1 MVRLQIQLEPRQ
13 HRLIRRRARQLG
25 VSVSEMIRR
34 CVDAEVRRV
43 EDDEPGIRA
52 RKAMA
57 AAGRYE
63 DPAGARRVAAEH
75 DVALADAYER

>member
-1 MVRLQIQLEPRQ
+1 
-13 HRLIRRRARQLG
+13 
-25 VSVSEMIRR
+25 MIRR